1 MRLEKQKKRTQAN
14 SNKKRLEKQKH
25 TTVDI
30 EQEDDDIQSSIR
42 PLWPEPIPRVLK
54 ETRLQEFLQQMSM
67 SVLVEL
73 TCAVCN
79 IRVPAK
85 DSKKISFSKIPN
97 IHLLKVDEELD
108 HLLKSLTKDIGITT
122 SNNRI
127 TTVEPITSNI

>member
-1 MRLEKQKKRTQAN
+1 
-14 SNKKRLEKQKH
+14 
-25 TTVDI
+25 
-30 EQEDDDIQSSIR
+30 
-42 PLWPEPIPRVLK
+42 
-54 ETRLQEFLQQMSM
+54 MSM

-85 DSKKISFSKIPN
+85 DSKKIPFSKIPN
-97 IHLLKVDEELD
+97 IHLHKVDEELD